1 MAYSS
6 NTLITP
12 TIVANEALA
21 ILRNNCVYKDLV
33 NVDYSEEFANQIG
46 DTVNVRVPATLT
58 AYDFSST
65 ITTQDTTES
74 YVAVALNKFK
84 DVSAVITSK
93 EWSLSVKDF
102 AKQVIAPAMAAI
114 GEAVDADI
122 ANAIFGGAGSTVSR
136 TAATPTTLAD
146 FGSIAK
152 ALDVAKAPKGDRA
165 IVMSPHH
172 KYAYAMLDHLVKG
185 SYAGD
190 NDLLRKN
197 ELGPIFGMDSFMDQ
211 NTPTSTAATS
221 GTATG
226 TITVASSSDAGEVDL
241 TVGSAATATL
251 KIGDGFVYEG
261 KLYRFTQDVTLVD
274 SAKASMAVSPTFP
287 ASISAIACPIVR
299 NGSSLAFH
307 KDAVTF
313 VNRPLALPQGAAKAA
328 VASADGLTVR
338 VVFGYDMTYKR
349 DTISFDILYG
359 IKVLRSTLAV
369 RLVDGTLA

>member
-1 MAYSS
+1 MEYSS

-33 NVDYSEEFANQIG
+33 NVDYSEEFANAVG

-58 AYDFSST
+58 AYDFSSS

-74 YVAVALNKFK
+74 YVPVALNKFK

-93 EWSLSVKDF
+93 EWSLSIKDF

-122 ANAIFGGAGSTVSR
+122 ANAIFGGAGNTVSR
-136 TAATPTTLAD
+136 TAATPSTLGD

-152 ALDVAKAPKGDRA
+152 ALDIAKAPKGDRS

-172 KYAYAMLDHLVKG
+172 KYAYAMLDHLAKG

-211 NTPTSTAATS
+211 NTPTSTASTS

-226 TITVASSSDAGEVDL
+226 TITVASSTDAGEVDL
-241 TVGSAATATL
+241 TAGSAATATL
-251 KIGDGFVYEG
+251 KTGDGFVYDG
-261 KLYRFTQDVTLVD
+261 KLYRFTEDVTLVS
-274 SAKASMAVSPTFP
+274 SAKDSMKVSPTFP
-287 ASISAIACPIVR
+287 AGVAAIACPIVR

-359 IKVLRSTLAV
+359 VKVLRSTLAV